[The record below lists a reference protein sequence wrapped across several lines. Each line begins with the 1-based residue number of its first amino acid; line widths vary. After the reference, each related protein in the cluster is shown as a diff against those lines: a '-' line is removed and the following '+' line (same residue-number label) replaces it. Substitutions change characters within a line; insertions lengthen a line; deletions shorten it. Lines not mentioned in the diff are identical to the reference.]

1 MSPVYWLSREGP
13 PWFPPVSEALKE
25 PDGLLAAGGDLSVER
40 LIAAYEH
47 GIFPWYA
54 PGQPVLWWSPD
65 PRAVL
70 YPEELRVSRSL
81 AKRVRNSGFT
91 TRLDTRFSAVIRACA
106 APRSADAGTW
116 LTDEMICAYEQLYE
130 RGHAHSV
137 ETWRDELLVGG
148 LYGVCLGKVFFGESM
163 FSREPDASKVAL
175 IRLVN
180 ECQRRAIVLIDC
192 QVTSGHLQSLGSR
205 SIGRSAFIATL
216 KQHCKPLQP
225 RRWE

>member
-1 MSPVYWLSREGP
+1 
-13 PWFPPVSEALKE
+13 
-25 PDGLLAAGGDLSVER
+25 
-40 LIAAYEH
+40 
-47 GIFPWYA
+47 
-54 PGQPVLWWSPD
+54 VLWWSPD